1 VRFLGEYPLH
11 TLLVLTE
18 KPGEWSPWAV
28 APVPMVLA
36 ASAGWIWA
44 RAAGDAA
51 WGWATAASLLLLAVA
66 DGALFASLPRREL
79 SFGPAQTPFLGLSVA
94 RWLLALITAAIVAF
108 TAAVPGLV
116 WGTGAAIQVLA
127 LALTAHGTLI
137 APFRLQVT
145 SLEIPTP
152 KLANPAPPLRVV
164 QISDLHVE
172 RLTRRERGLPDLV
185 AGLAP
190 DLIVLTGDFLSTSYN
205 SDERALSDLRWL
217 LDRLDAPLGLY
228 AIWGTHHV
236 DLPEVLRPVLEA
248 AGVIALED
256 RAVVLEAGNRR
267 LWLLGLNCTRD
278 LAADGARLRALLAGV
293 PPGEFRLLL
302 YHTPDLMPQA
312 AEAGVDL
319 YLAGHTHGGQWRVP
333 GLGAILTSSRFWKR
347 YEAGHYREAKTDLYV
362 SRGLGMEGFG
372 APRARFFCP
381 PEVVVATLRGTGKR
395 APGDPGGAQ
404 VP

>member
-1 VRFLGEYPLH
+1 MRFLGEYPLH

-333 GLGAILTSSRFWKR
+333 GLGAILTSSHFWKR
-347 YEAGHYREAKTDLYV
+347 YEAGHYQEGETDLYV

-372 APRARFFCP
+372 MPRARLFCP
-381 PEVVVATLRGTGKR
+381 PEVVVATLVGTAGEE
-395 APGDPGGAQ
+395 PCP
-404 VP
+404 